1 MKFNR
6 EDVISE
12 LDTQIRWIE
21 DIDAHKF
28 PGWCGVTMAMRY
40 AMILLQKQEE
50 LKRRMMQYIADI
62 QLANAPIETMD
73 ATSHTYYDGVWHGL
87 EMAYKILTKEEENQ

>member
-21 DIDAHKF
+21 DIDGHKF
-28 PGWCGVTMAMRY
+28 PGWCGATMAMRY
-40 AMILLQKQEE
+40 AMMLLKEQEE
-50 LKRRMMQYIADI
+50 QKRKWLRYIADV
-62 QLANAPIETMD
+62 QLSNAPTETMD

-87 EMAYKILTKEEENQ
+87 EMAYKILTEEEKNQ